1 MLVCNQNLSFE
12 CSRLKTNTVGGRLC
26 IRFDIF
32 EPVSPDVIKAL
43 FADNTF
49 YFFDEILNG
58 NLPYTDNTHLV
69 GLRIDYNADSTC
81 KIQLK
86 LTQKGAVDDEG

>member
-1 MLVCNQNLSFE
+1 MLVCSESLSLE
-12 CSRLKTNTVGGRLC
+12 CSRLKTNTVGGIQC

-43 FADNTF
+43 FADGTF

-58 NLPYTDNTHLV
+58 RLPYTDNTNLV
-69 GLRIDYNADSTC
+69 GLCIDYNADSTC

>member
-1 MLVCNQNLSFE
+1 MLVCNGNLSFE
-12 CSRLKTNTVGGRLC
+12 CSRLKTSTVGGEQG

-58 NLPYTDNTHLV
+58 RLPYTDNTNLV
-69 GLRIDYNADSTC
+69 GLCIDYNADSTC
-81 KIQLK
+81 KIRIK
-86 LTQKGAVDDEG
+86 LTKGVVDDEG